1 MNIYTS
7 IHHAIRK
14 RKLFGI
20 WKYEN
25 EDYVR
30 KRWMHVQAL
39 MRFVNESVKD
49 HINRIRHG
57 LLSRTRKVETAGPH
71 SVRVS
76 ETDHG
81 LTIHYFYKN
90 QENNNKTYN
99 N

>member
-1 MNIYTS
+1 
-7 IHHAIRK
+7 
-14 RKLFGI
+14 
-20 WKYEN
+20 
-25 EDYVR
+25 
-30 KRWMHVQAL
+30 MHVQAL

-57 LLSRTRKVETAGPH
+57 LLPRTRKVETAGPH

-90 QENNNKTYN
+90 QKITIKLTTTRSDFFSTDTPTIPFEALSESPPGNNKIP
-99 N
+99 

>member
-1 MNIYTS
+1 
-7 IHHAIRK
+7 
-14 RKLFGI
+14 
-20 WKYEN
+20 
-25 EDYVR
+25 
-30 KRWMHVQAL
+30 MHVQAL

-49 HINRIRHG
+49 HINRITSRHG
-57 LLSRTRKVETAGPH
+57 LLPRTRKVETADPH

-90 QENNNKTYN
+90 QKNNKTYN